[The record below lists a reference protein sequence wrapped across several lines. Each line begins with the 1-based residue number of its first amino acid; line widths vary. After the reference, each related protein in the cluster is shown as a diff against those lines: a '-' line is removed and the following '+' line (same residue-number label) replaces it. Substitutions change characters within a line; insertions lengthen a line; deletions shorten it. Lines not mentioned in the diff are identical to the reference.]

1 MDNLTQAMEPTSV
14 SAHQPSAETP
24 SLTFA
29 PQPNCMLFQKL
40 PGELRN
46 EIIRLAVVEESEIK
60 PKVSRSFNALT
71 GKSTAELE
79 IEHPLMQTCKQLR
92 QESAEIYLLENTFH
106 LTESNCFKPAH
117 GEKYN
122 VNQRAIQAMAHA
134 LGPWASKVSMLNV
147 SHTAC
152 YGSLA
157 TCTGPPLCNRFAE
170 VHVSICRAA
179 EGVYLE
185 KACAH
190 DTDTHPLCCC
200 CIFQHAADHSAAA
213 ETIFEFAQGLVAMMD
228 SMTRGCW
235 MPHCWNCGLE
245 PMALGV
251 WCSMSSSPR

>member
-1 MDNLTQAMEPTSV
+1 MDDLTQAMASTSV
-14 SAHQPSAETP
+14 SVPQPSAETP

-71 GKSTAELE
+71 GKSTANLE

-92 QESAEIYLLENTFH
+92 QESAEIYFLENTFH
-106 LTESNCFKPAH
+106 LTNGDFFTLGSCKQGKANERAMQAL
-117 GEKYN
+117 
-122 VNQRAIQAMAHA
+122 VNAF
-134 LGPWASKVSMLNV
+134 GPFASKIRRLNV
-147 SHTAC
+147 SHATSYDTAVHDSVEERC
-152 YGSLA
+152 D
-157 TCTGPPLCNRFAE
+157 RAE

-190 DTDTHPLCCC
+190 DADTHLCCC
-200 CIFQHAADHSAAA
+200 SIIRYGVVNGAATES
-213 ETIFEFAQGLVAMMD
+213 IFEFAQGIVAMMD
-228 SMTRGCW
+228 QVTGKNPQ
-235 MPHCWNCGLE
+235 PHCWSCGLE
-245 PMALGV
+245 PM
-251 WCSMSSSPR
+251 M